1 MNKII
6 LTAALALAASLSF
19 SGCANDWTIKDVPPI
34 AEKAD
39 GFGYASGFDT
49 EASGVII
56 PVEVTA
62 ADTYNIVLHGRAT
75 QDGTPGT
82 GAVSVADGAS
92 ADFSF
97 AKAGAWQDVT
107 VQLALPAGVSQLDIN
122 RGSGNGLFDIDYIEV
137 K

>member
-1 MNKII
+1 M
-6 LTAALALAASLSF
+6 
-19 SGCANDWTIKDVPPI
+19 
-34 AEKAD
+34 
-39 GFGYASGFDT
+39 
-49 EASGVII
+49 
-56 PVEVTA
+56 
-62 ADTYNIVLHGRAT
+62 LHGRAT